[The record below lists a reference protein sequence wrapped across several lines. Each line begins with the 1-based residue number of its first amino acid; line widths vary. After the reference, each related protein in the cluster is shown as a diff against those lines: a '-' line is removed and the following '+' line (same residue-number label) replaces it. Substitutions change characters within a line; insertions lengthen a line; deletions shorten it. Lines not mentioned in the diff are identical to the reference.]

1 MLSIPILIFGSLCRR
16 FLGRVVV
23 VVEVVVGVPLV
34 GVTVADSLLGKIEAS
49 KLRLRLA
56 VAVVVAAAIVVVR
69 VCGSEWR
76 GSGEP
81 VSTGTKTI

>member
-1 MLSIPILIFGSLCRR
+1 M
-16 FLGRVVV
+16 VV

-34 GVTVADSLLGKIEAS
+34 GVTVTDSLLGKVGAL
-49 KLRLRLA
+49 KLRLRLVLA
-56 VAVVVAAAIVVVR
+56 VAVAVAAIVVVG

-81 VSTGTKTI
+81 VSTVMKMI

>member
-1 MLSIPILIFGSLCRR
+1 
-16 FLGRVVV
+16 LGRVVV

-34 GVTVADSLLGKIEAS
+34 GVTVADSLLGKVGA
-49 KLRLRLA
+49 LRLRLRLVLA
-56 VAVVVAAAIVVVR
+56 VAVAAIVVVG

>member
-1 MLSIPILIFGSLCRR
+1 M
-16 FLGRVVV
+16 
-23 VVEVVVGVPLV
+23 
-34 GVTVADSLLGKIEAS
+34 
-49 KLRLRLA
+49 RLA
-56 VAVVVAAAIVVVR
+56 VAVAVAMVVVAAIVVVG